1 MESSNQPVAI
11 MNTKKKSLDRKYLD
25 IIFSIL
31 ICISLFSFLVGFTVI
46 SQMWDT
52 DLHKLGLVILL
63 SIIGMTTA
71 ICGTLTL
78 LHANE
83 TNQ

>member
-1 MESSNQPVAI
+1 MESSNQPIAN
-11 MNTKKKSLDRKYLD
+11 MNNKKKRLDRKYLD

-31 ICISLFSFLVGFTVI
+31 ICISLFSFFVGFTVI
-46 SQMWDT
+46 SQIWDT
-52 DLHKLGLVILL
+52 DLQKLGSTIFH

-71 ICGTLTL
+71 ICGTLIL